1 MGTLSA
7 GKRREPDGECG
18 RLRLQLDH
26 HLVMAQ
32 KLVAGPAMLPPTPV
46 PPEQRSR
53 ANPERMEQD
62 THLTWLCGG
71 AAVPLTVFAQRSRT
85 TTADAG
91 SIDHAQASIR
101 FPAPLL
107 GDQGLL
113 CWTEQRPV
121 RLEGKIL
128 PPEAT
133 SFPGGPHLRRS
144 IAGGRSGG
152 C

>member
-1 MGTLSA
+1 VHAWPGREAEGKGLVSLGEQAQAGFRSA
-7 GKRREPDGECG
+7 GCAPEDSPGGAAADSSPARAEEPG
-18 RLRLQLDH
+18 
-26 HLVMAQ
+26 
-32 KLVAGPAMLPPTPV
+32 
-46 PPEQRSR
+46 
-53 ANPERMEQD
+53 NPERMEQD

-71 AAVPLTVFAQRSRT
+71 AAVPLTVFAQRTRT

-113 CWTEQRPV
+113 CWTAQRPV